1 MTYDILKNL
10 GLDHLDASSPEFLK
24 TLDRM
29 QREAFRSLNV
39 QADTRR
45 ADRADDPET
54 IVG

>member
-29 QREAFRSLNV
+29 QREAFRSLNAQV
-39 QADTRR
+39 DAPR
-45 ADRADDPET
+45 ADFTDDPET